1 MLSVVKHDSRTYS
14 IASERDARRLMREKH
29 LGFLA
34 RPAPATLFLLAFLVV
49 AGAALSAGTRAMRDR
64 SRLVTGGA
72 RWIWLSLDIEEPRP
86 VRFYARRDFTIAR
99 VPASAKALLYVDRRG
114 VLSVNG
120 SRLPATEQRPGS
132 PLAVLEIAPALG
144 AGDNSLVIEA
154 ESPTGAGGILFHL
167 DLPEGTS
174 IDTDTSW
181 RVGLSESELARGG
194 GARAAVWGRPPMYP
208 WGYPNLR

>member
-1 MLSVVKHDSRTYS
+1 
-14 IASERDARRLMREKH
+14 MREENH
-29 LGFLA
+29 GLLA
-34 RPAPATLFLLAFLVV
+34 RPVPAVLFLLAFVIV
-49 AGAALSAGTRAMRDR
+49 AGAALLTGTRAMRDR

-72 RWIWLSLDIEEPRP
+72 SWIWLALDIDEPKP

-120 SRLPATEQRPGS
+120 SRFPATGQRPGS
-132 PLAVLEIAPALG
+132 PLAVLEIAPALV
-144 AGDNSLVIEA
+144 AGGNSLVIEA

-174 IDTDTSW
+174 IDSDAGW
-181 RVGLSESELARGG
+181 RVGLSESDIARGG
-194 GARAAVWGRPPMYP
+194 GARAAVWGRPPMFP
-208 WGYPNLR
+208 WGYPSRR

>member
-1 MLSVVKHDSRTYS
+1 
-14 IASERDARRLMREKH
+14 MREKPH
-29 LGFLA
+29 GFLA
-34 RPAPATLFLLAFLVV
+34 RPVPAALFLLALLVV
-49 AGAALSAGTRAMRDR
+49 AGAALVAGTRAMRDR

-72 RWIWLSLDIEEPRP
+72 RWIWFSLDIEEPKP

-120 SRLPATEQRPGS
+120 SRFPAAEQRPGS
-132 PLAVLEIAPALG
+132 PLAVLEIAPALV
-144 AGDNSLVIEA
+144 AGGNSLVIEA

-174 IDTDTSW
+174 IDTDASW
-181 RVGLSESELARGG
+181 RVSLSESDLARGG

-208 WGYPNLR
+208 WDYPNVR

>member
-1 MLSVVKHDSRTYS
+1 MKEENH
-14 IASERDARRLMREKH
+14 
-29 LGFLA
+29 GFLA
-34 RPAPATLFLLAFLVV
+34 RPVPAALFLLAFLIV
-49 AGAALSAGTRAMRDR
+49 AGAALLAGTRAMRDR

-72 RWIWLSLDIEEPRP
+72 RWIWFSLDIEEPKP

-114 VLSVNG
+114 VLSING
-120 SRLPATEQRPGS
+120 SRFPATEQRPGS
-132 PLAVLEIAPALG
+132 PLAMIEIASVLV
-144 AGDNSLVIEA
+144 AGGNSLVIEA

-167 DLPEGTS
+167 DLPEGARVDS
-174 IDTDTSW
+174 DASW

-208 WGYPNLR
+208 WGYPREIDD